1 MLSRLLGGLF
11 VAWILSL
18 FNFDKMV
25 INSIYE
31 VCDIETS
38 KDFYYV
44 IFALIGLISYL
55 LKYWYFYIGEIWEG
69 LSVRWIIMGSI
80 NYLDIKYI

>member
-1 MLSRLLGGLF
+1 M
-11 VAWILSL
+11 SL

-44 IFALIGLISYL
+44 IFDLIGLISYL
-55 LKYWYFYIGEIWEG
+55 LKY
-69 LSVRWIIMGSI
+69 
-80 NYLDIKYI
+80 

>member
-55 LKYWYFYIGEIWEG
+55 LKY
-69 LSVRWIIMGSI
+69 
-80 NYLDIKYI
+80 